1 MLQYLSRHYGPNQSN
16 LERMTTFSIE
26 FFPPRDP
33 AGHGQ
38 LLETVRLLAPIK
50 PKFMTVTFGAGGS
63 TRDGTRHTIADIQ
76 RLTDTPIGAHLT
88 FYGTKRDDVLAYA
101 DELWAMG
108 VHELVALRGDAPKNG
123 PVVDT
128 SGLEY
133 FQKTPEFVTALKS
146 RHGFMVNV
154 GAYPEKHPASPDR
167 AADLQNLREKM
178 DAGADRAITQFF
190 FDNEL
195 YHRFIDDVTAAGIRG
210 TMIPGLLPIHDIVKV
225 RNFAAKC
232 GATIPDAINARFDA
246 LTDDRAAQQNIA
258 VEILS
263 LQIDDLIKHGV
274 PHIHLYSL
282 NRADLILA
290 ALGAT
295 GLLSI

>member
-1 MLQYLSRHYGPNQSN
+1 
-16 LERMTTFSIE
+16 MTSFSIE

-33 AGHGQ
+33 TGQ
-38 LLETVRLLAPIK
+38 AHLHEAVRLLAPLQ

-63 TRDGTRHTIADIQ
+63 TRDGTRETIADIQ

-88 FYGTKRDDVLAYA
+88 FYGTKRNDVLAYA
-101 DELWAMG
+101 DQLWDMG
-108 VHELVALRGDAPKNG
+108 VRELVALRGDAPKDR
-123 PVVDT
+123 PIVDT
-128 SGLEY
+128 SGPDY

-146 RHGFMVNV
+146 RHPFIVNV

-178 DAGADRAITQFF
+178 DAGADRGISQFF
-190 FDNEL
+190 FDNNL
-195 YHRFIDDVTAAGIRG
+195 FYRFLEDVSEAKIRG
-210 TMIPGLLPIHDIVKV
+210 IMVPGIMPIHDITKV

-246 LTDDRAAQQNIA
+246 LKDDAVAQHDLAIEIFSQQIA
-258 VEILS
+258 
-263 LQIDDLIKHGV
+263 DLIAHGI

-282 NRADLILA
+282 NRADMILE
-290 ALGAT
+290 ALDAT
-295 GLLSI
+295 GLISD